1 MTIASEK
8 KVFVAGHRGLVGS
21 AIVRSLEAAGVEN
34 IVTRTR
40 HELDLREQDEV
51 RAFFENE
58 KPDMVVLAAAFV
70 GGILANDTLPADFIG
85 QNLMIQTNV
94 IDAAYRSGAEKLLFL
109 GSACIYPREA
119 PQPMTEDMLLSGPLE
134 PTNQWYAVAKI
145 AGAKMCEAYRRQFG
159 FDAIT
164 AMPNNLYGP
173 GDNFDLEKS
182 HVVPALI
189 RKFHEAKV
197 SGAREAVVW
206 GSGKVRREFLYVED
220 AADACVFLL
229 EHYSH
234 DKMVNIGTS
243 TDVTIAELAGMVRE
257 VVGFE
262 GELVFDT
269 SKPDGVP
276 RKLLDS
282 SRLLAMG
289 WEAKTDLREGLEKTY
304 AWFVENLDEART
316 GTSGG

>member
-1 MTIASEK
+1 LAIAKNK
-8 KVFVAGHRGLVGS
+8 KVYVAGHRGLVGS
-21 AIVRSLEAAGVEN
+21 AIVRRLAADGVEN
-34 IVTRTR
+34 IVTRT
-40 HELDLREQDEV
+40 HQELDLREQADV
-51 RAFFENE
+51 RAFFAEE
-58 KPDMVVLAAAFV
+58 RPDMVVLAAAFV
-70 GGILANDTLPADFIG
+70 GGIYANDTLPADFIG

-94 IDAAYRSGAEKLLFL
+94 IDAAYRSGVEKLLFL

-134 PTNQWYAVAKI
+134 PTNEWYAVAKI

-182 HVVPALI
+182 HVIPALI

-197 SGAREAVVW
+197 SGAKEAVVW
-206 GSGKVRREFLYVED
+206 GTGTVRREFLYVED

-229 EHYSH
+229 EHYSE

-243 TDVTIAELAGMVRE
+243 TDVTIAELAALLRE
-257 VVGFE
+257 VVGFQ
-262 GELVFDT
+262 GDLVFDP

-282 SRLLAMG
+282 SRVQAMG
-289 WEAKTDLREGLEKTY
+289 WQAKTDLRVGLEKTY
-304 AWFVENLDEART
+304 AWFVENIDQART
-316 GTSGG
+316 GPRHG

>member
-1 MTIASEK
+1 MAIAKNK
-8 KVFVAGHRGLVGS
+8 KVYVAGHRGLVGS
-21 AIVRSLEAAGVEN
+21 AIVRRLAADGVEN
-34 IVTRTR
+34 IVTRT
-40 HELDLREQDEV
+40 HQELDLREQADV
-51 RAFFENE
+51 RAFFAEE
-58 KPDMVVLAAAFV
+58 RPDMVVLAAAFV
-70 GGILANDTLPADFIG
+70 GGIYANDTLPADFIG

-94 IDAAYRSGAEKLLFL
+94 IDAAYKSGVEKLLFL

-134 PTNQWYAVAKI
+134 PTNEWYAVAKI

-182 HVVPALI
+182 HVIPALI

-197 SGAREAVVW
+197 SGAKEAVVW
-206 GSGKVRREFLYVED
+206 GTGTVRREFLYVED

-229 EHYSH
+229 EHYSE

-243 TDVTIAELAGMVRE
+243 TDVTIAELAALLRE
-257 VVGFE
+257 VVGFQ
-262 GELVFDT
+262 GDLVFDP

-282 SRLLAMG
+282 SRVQAMG
-289 WEAKTDLREGLEKTY
+289 WQAKTDLRVGLEKTY
-304 AWFVENLDEART
+304 AWFVENIDQART
-316 GTSGG
+316 GPRHG

>member
-1 MTIASEK
+1 MAIAKDK

-21 AIVRSLEAAGVEN
+21 AIVRRLAADGVEN
-34 IVTRTR
+34 IVTRT
-40 HELDLREQDEV
+40 HQELDLREQADV
-51 RAFFENE
+51 RAFFADE

-70 GGILANDTLPADFIG
+70 GGIYANDTLPADFIG

-94 IDAAYRSGAEKLLFL
+94 IDAAYKSGVEKLLFL

-134 PTNQWYAVAKI
+134 PTNEWYAVAKI

-182 HVVPALI
+182 HVIPALI

-197 SGAREAVVW
+197 GGAKEAVVW
-206 GSGKVRREFLYVED
+206 GTGTVRREFLYVED

-229 EHYSH
+229 ERYSE

-243 TDVTIAELAGMVRE
+243 TDVTIAELAALVRE
-257 VVGFE
+257 VVGFR
-262 GELVFDT
+262 GDLVFDP

-282 SRLLAMG
+282 SRVQAMG
-289 WEAKTDLREGLEKTY
+289 WQAKTDLRTGLEKTY
-304 AWFVENLDEART
+304 AWFVDNIDQART
-316 GTSGG
+316 GPRHG